1 MTLSTIVFPLL
12 LALSGGQVQEPPSPG
27 PEIPEFDCRNV
38 PFPTEAGGYSSA
50 DPTPLYDVYVAA
62 RKRGFK
68 DGTARIALQFDETGA
83 VVSASVARSSGDR
96 DVDRAAMN
104 WAFCTRIKPGKP
116 TRATVPVMFRW

>member
-50 DPTPLYDVYVAA
+50 DPTPLHAVYVEA
-62 RKRGFK
+62 RQRGFK
-68 DGTARIALQFDETGA
+68 DGTARIALQFDASGS
-83 VVSASVARSSGDR
+83 VVSATVVRSSGNS
-96 DVDRAAMN
+96 DVDRASLN
-104 WAFCTRIKPGKP
+104 WAYCTRIKPGKP
-116 TRATVPVMFRW
+116 MRATVPVMFRW

>member
-1 MTLSTIVFPLL
+1 MTLSATAVSFLLVFLG
-12 LALSGGQVQEPPSPG
+12 AMVQESPSTPDV
-27 PEIPEFDCRNV
+27 PEFDCRDV
-38 PFPTEAGGYSSA
+38 PSPTDAGGYSSA
-50 DPTPLYDVYVAA
+50 DPSPLHAVYAAA

-68 DGTARIALQFDETGA
+68 DGTARIALQFDGNGK

-96 DVDRAAMN
+96 DLDRASMN